1 MSTIIKWDF
10 IPLQY
15 EYKRADYIWEM
26 PTPIVKTEPTPFVNE
41 WSPPIEAVS
50 IPNEWTQV
58 VADTPPPI
66 EPIQLEASPEPFE
79 PIEIWDIPTP
89 SDLIESHMQRAVNN
103 AFENIGQ
110 YIGEAFVQLGK
121 DFGLWILKVMPDT
134 FGMIAMI
141 LCLGAI
147 MSIPRTGKWA
157 VISVSLAV
165 MFEIL
170 RRLTI

>member
-10 IPLQY
+10 IPLEY

-26 PTPIVKTEPTPFVNE
+26 PPPLAERPTPFINE
-41 WSPPIEAVS
+41 WSPPIEVAHV
-50 IPNEWTQV
+50 PLEWTQV
-58 VADTPPPI
+58 VVADPMPPI
-66 EPIQLEASPEPFE
+66 EPTQLEASPEPVE
-79 PIEIWDIPTP
+79 TIELWDIPKP
-89 SDLIESHMQRAVNN
+89 SDLLESHMQRAVNK

-121 DFGLWILKVMPDT
+121 DLGMWILKVMPDT

-165 MFEIL
+165 LFEIL

>member
-10 IPLQY
+10 IPLEY
-15 EYKRADYIWEM
+15 EYKRADYLWEM
-26 PTPIVKTEPTPFVNE
+26 PTPLAEKQTPFVNE
-41 WSPPIEAVS
+41 WSPPSEALRVHEWIEVAEVNPIPSIEA
-50 IPNEWTQV
+50 
-58 VADTPPPI
+58 
-66 EPIQLEASPEPFE
+66 IQLNSPPSDPSEPFE
-79 PIEIWDIPTP
+79 LWDIPTP
-89 SDLIESHMQRAVNN
+89 SDLVESHMQRAVNKS
-103 AFENIGQ
+103 FENIGK

-170 RRLTI
+170 RRLTF